1 MSRNKIEAA
10 EKSLRFYK
18 SCTSSKEDNERFET
32 EKAKLHST
40 VKANEER
47 GEKLV
52 WADFSKST
60 TTTVLWTLLTLIFL
74 QHFYSHQRS
83 SSRNIQRTLCG
94 SFEHILWIS
103 GVIELCVD
111 FVQRFRI

>member
-1 MSRNKIEAA
+1 MSRNKVEAA

-18 SCTSSKEDNERFET
+18 SCTDTSSKENNERFET

-52 WADFSKST
+52 WADFSKLSRC
-60 TTTVLWTLLTLIFL
+60 LLQQLMPPDTKFVT
-74 QHFYSHQRS
+74 SK
-83 SSRNIQRTLCG
+83 RN
-94 SFEHILWIS
+94 
-103 GVIELCVD
+103 
-111 FVQRFRI
+111 